1 MGILAFRRHRKDLH
15 SAVQTMR
22 NHGIAVSGPYRRR
35 NGTLMFSV
43 GDDVVTE
50 DELLRLPRDERLEP
64 SNVHELL
71 AEIKKRAT

>member
-1 MGILAFRRHRKDLH
+1 MGILAFRRQRKDLN

-43 GDDVVTE
+43 ADDVVTE

-64 SNVHELL
+64 DNVHELL
-71 AEIKKRAT
+71 AEVKKRPT

>member
-1 MGILAFRRHRKDLH
+1 MGILAYRKQRNNLN

-43 GDDVVTE
+43 ADDVVTE
-50 DELLRLPRDERLEP
+50 DELLCLPRDERLEP
-64 SNVHELL
+64 ERVHELL
-71 AEIKKRAT
+71 NEIKERPT